1 MAAVHGHHSPNW
13 RHSLLWC
20 RYGSHERLA
29 ICLPHPSAPASSPLL
44 LAHLLQL
51 YLVIRLTNLFS
62 EYAALIYLR
71 HSDPD
76 RSRPWKI
83 PGGLV
88 GVYALVL
95 PSVAVAGLALYTA
108 DREVLITGGAATG
121 AIVIVGVCY
130 GLYRRYCMKPASTTV
145 N

>member
-1 MAAVHGHHSPNW
+1 M
-13 RHSLLWC
+13 
-20 RYGSHERLA
+20 
-29 ICLPHPSAPASSPLL
+29 
-44 LAHLLQL
+44 
-51 YLVIRLTNLFS
+51 IRLTNLFS

-83 PGGLV
+83 PGGLI

-95 PSVAVAGLALYTA
+95 PSFAVAGLALYTA
-108 DREVLITGGAATG
+108 DKEVLITGGGAT
-121 AIVIVGVCY
+121 ALIVVVGIAY
-130 GLYRRYCMKPASTTV
+130 GLYRRCCIKPAANAV